1 MGLWIRAVA
10 VTTHRKWHQPAK
22 SVATGASPSTHVDA
36 GAPKRPEDLASHRL
50 IAFERRPAL
59 QSLALFPTGGGEPVS
74 VAVRPSVSS
83 NDYVT
88 ITHAARSGLGITEL
102 PAILYEQRAGL
113 VRVLPEWTLGEA
125 TLHLLYAAD
134 RLLPRTTRVVLDA
147 ILTTVPEQLRAACAD
162 LAPKRVR
169 RAPTSPH

>member
-1 MGLWIRAVA
+1 M
-10 VTTHRKWHQPAK
+10 
-22 SVATGASPSTHVDA
+22 
-36 GAPKRPEDLASHRL
+36 
-50 IAFERRPAL
+50 
-59 QSLALFPTGGGEPVS
+59 FPNGGGEPVR
-74 VAVRPSVSS
+74 VAVRPSLSS

-125 TLHLLYAAD
+125 TLLLYAAD

-147 ILTTVPEQLRAACAD
+147 ILTTVPEQLRAPGAD